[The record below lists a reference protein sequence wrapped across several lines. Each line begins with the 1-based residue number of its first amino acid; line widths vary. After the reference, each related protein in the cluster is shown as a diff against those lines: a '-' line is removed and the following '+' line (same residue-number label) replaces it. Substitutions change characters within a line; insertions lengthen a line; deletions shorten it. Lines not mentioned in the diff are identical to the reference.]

1 MADRSFGV
9 REINIV
15 GSAGTPTISSPD
27 NINLNGNNVAIST
40 DLQVGRNVSVVG
52 VVTASQL
59 YGGGA
64 NITGIS
70 TSNITDYGVGLGG
83 GGGSIA
89 GINTT
94 GTSYFSTID
103 LSSKILSDTF
113 AVRDA
118 GDTLNKMFFGN
129 SGSGHPVRLYCNG
142 SEKLTTASYGIFV
155 QDDIR
160 AVGVVSAASFVGD
173 GSGLTNLPG
182 GGGGSIAGIDT
193 VGTSFFNTLHA
204 TGTIDIGTSNAGVA
218 VTHMTID
225 SADVSG
231 TIRNRIQ
238 SGAGNTDAV
247 LDIQTKEFLV
257 TDPYAGKG
265 SLISADAS
273 GTKLYQND
281 SVKLLPLEQVL
292 LSLEPCMLRHSQ
304 VMVLN

>member
-15 GSAGTPTISSPD
+15 GSAGTPTISSPN

-83 GGGSIA
+83 GGGGSIA
-89 GINTT
+89 GINTS

-113 AVRDA
+113 SVRDA
-118 GDTLNKMFFGN
+118 GDSLTKMFFGDAGTGHAVRLYN
-129 SGSGHPVRLYCNG
+129 SGS
-142 SEKLTTASYGIFV
+142 EKFTTATNGIFV
-155 QDDIR
+155 QGTIGSNGG
-160 AVGVVSAASFVGD
+160 ANITGVVTATSFIGD

-182 GGGGSIAGIDT
+182 GGGSTAGIST
-193 VGTSFFNTLHA
+193 TTTSFFNTIHA
-204 TGTIDIGTSNAGVA
+204 TGTIDIGTSNAGLA
-218 VTHMTID
+218 VTFMSID
-225 SADVSG
+225 SAAVSYTHLTLP
-231 TIRNRIQ
+231 TIC
-238 SGAGNTDAV
+238 
-247 LDIQTKEFLV
+247 
-257 TDPYAGKG
+257 
-265 SLISADAS
+265 
-273 GTKLYQND
+273 
-281 SVKLLPLEQVL
+281 SV
-292 LSLEPCMLRHSQ
+292 
-304 VMVLN
+304 